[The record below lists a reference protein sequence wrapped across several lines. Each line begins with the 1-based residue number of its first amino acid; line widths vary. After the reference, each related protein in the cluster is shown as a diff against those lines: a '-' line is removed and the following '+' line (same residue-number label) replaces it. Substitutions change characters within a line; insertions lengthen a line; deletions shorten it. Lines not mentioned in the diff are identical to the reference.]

1 MSFVELV
8 MCVYAKNAIKNMLVL
23 QKTFLKTIAAATQ
36 VFFFFE
42 IAYSSSCNLSL
53 E

>member
-1 MSFVELV
+1 
-8 MCVYAKNAIKNMLVL
+8 MCVHAKNAIKNVLVL
-23 QKTFLKTIAAATQ
+23 QKTFLKIIAAATK

-42 IAYSSSCNLSL
+42 IAYSSSCNLSV

>member
-1 MSFVELV
+1 

-36 VFFFFE
+36 VFFFFK